1 MKNNIVRWLYVVVCV
16 VGAAFFAACS
26 EDAEPQHKDAKSMP
40 MTFTVKHPSQ
50 TRVTDTD
57 FEEGDRIGLY
67 VADANKQM
75 DIGGNLVNNEVLK
88 YDGDAWTF
96 ARPIYWDDGTFNV
109 YAFYPRIDKVT
120 SLDEQPFSVALRQN
134 TPSTDVS
141 LGGYEASDLL
151 YASKKNVTASDS
163 PVTLYFRHIMS
174 KLRIRLI
181 KGKDF
186 EGDLPT
192 YVDVYVHSTI
202 TSATV
207 NLREGVVTCNPRG
220 VRQSIIAH
228 QDDETTYSAI
238 IVPQDISTRM
248 PFLEVEIN
256 GVSYFYE
263 SRFRYKPGVEHLV
276 NLILSKDPEQV
287 KIEIGGEI

>member
-1 MKNNIVRWLYVVVCV
+1 MVVCV
-16 VGAAFFAACS
+16 VGAAFLAACS

-109 YAFYPRIDKVT
+109 YAYYPRIYNVV
-120 SLDEQPFSVALRQN
+120 SLDEQPFSVALHQN
-134 TPSTDVS
+134 TSMTSVS

-174 KLRIRLI
+174 KLCIRLI

-207 NLREGVVTCNPRG
+207 NLREGIVSYDPSYG
-220 VRQSIIAH
+220 RQSIIAH
-228 QDDETTYSAI
+228 QDDATSYSAI
-238 IVPQDISTRM
+238 IVPQNISTRM

-263 SRFRYKPGVEHLV
+263 SQFWYKSGVEHLV
-276 NLILSKDPEQV
+276 NLIISKDPEQV
-287 KIEIGGEI
+287 KIEIGGEIKDWQ

>member
-1 MKNNIVRWLYVVVCV
+1 VVVCV
-16 VGAAFFAACS
+16 VGAAFLAACS
-26 EDAEPQHKDAKSMP
+26 EDAELQHKDAKSMP

-88 YDGDAWTF
+88 YDG
-96 ARPIYWDDGTFNV
+96 TFNV
-109 YAFYPRIDKVT
+109 YAYYPRIYNVV
-120 SLDEQPFSVALRQN
+120 SLDEQPFSVALHQN
-134 TPSTDVS
+134 TSMTSVS

-220 VRQSIIAH
+220 ARQSIIAH

-276 NLILSKDPEQV
+276 NLILSKDPDQI